1 MRILMDEN
9 HLGWTKS
16 WEITTK
22 VFSFTN
28 HTVLPEALEQWPV
41 SLIEKLLPRHM
52 QIIYDINWR
61 FVQEMQK
68 NYGFE
73 GEKLGQM
80 SIIVDNEFGKM
91 VRMAYLALVASHTVN
106 GVAAIHS
113 KLIKE
118 TIFKDFHE
126 IWPEKFQNKTN
137 GVTQRRWLAQCNPP
151 LNKLITDTLGTE
163 AWITH
168 LDLLQGLRD
177 QAEDEAF
184 QQKWAEVKKE
194 GKTKLAR
201 MLKDLSGDEV
211 NMGAIFDVQVK
222 RIHEY
227 KRQFMNILS
236 VVLRYDRIKS
246 MSPEER
252 KDVVPRV
259 VIIGGKAA
267 PGYDMAKR
275 IIKLISAVSETVNK
289 DEEIGD
295 LLKVYFVPDY
305 NVSLAEVIIPGS
317 DLNQQI
323 STAGTEASGTSN
335 MKFAMNGS
343 LIIGTMD
350 GANVEIAEEIGEENM
365 FIFGVSAGE
374 VPQLREG
381 REYLQVD
388 PQFLHAINLISSGHF
403 GWADY
408 FNPLVESVTG
418 GRDYYLLANDFNSYL
433 QAQERV
439 DSEWKDKKLWIKK
452 SILSSAG
459 SGKFSSDRTIQEYAE
474 DIWNVSPCPP
484 EP

>member
-1 MRILMDEN
+1 MGLTE
-9 HLGWTKS
+9 
-16 WEITTK
+16 E
-22 VFSFTN
+22 
-28 HTVLPEALEQWPV
+28 
-41 SLIEKLLPRHM
+41 
-52 QIIYDINWR
+52 
-61 FVQEMQK
+61 
-68 NYGFE
+68 
-73 GEKLGQM
+73 
-80 SIIVDNEFGKM
+80 
-91 VRMAYLALVASHTVN
+91 
-106 GVAAIHS
+106 
-113 KLIKE
+113 
-118 TIFKDFHE
+118 
-126 IWPEKFQNKTN
+126 
-137 GVTQRRWLAQCNPP
+137 
-151 LNKLITDTLGTE
+151 LGTE
-163 AWITH
+163 EWISDMT
-168 LDLLQGLRD
+168 LLEPLKNRAQD
-177 QAEDEAF
+177 PSFQAR
-184 QQKWAEVKKE
+184 WREVKAENKLRLKE
-194 GKTKLAR
+194 KIREITGE
-201 MLKDLSGDEV
+201 EV
-211 NMGAIFDVQVK
+211 RTDALFDIQVK

-227 KRQFMNILS
+227 KRQILN
-236 VVLRYDRIKS
+236 VLGVIHRYTELKA
-246 MSPEER
+246 MSPKER
-252 KDVVPRV
+252 SQQVPRV
-259 VIIGGKAA
+259 CVIGGKAA
-267 PGYDMAKR
+267 PGYDLAKR
-275 IIKLISAVSETVNK
+275 IIKLISAVGDVVNN
-289 DEEIGD
+289 DPD
-295 LLKVYFVPDY
+295 LDGMLKLIFLPDY

-474 DIWNVSPCPP
+474 DIWNV
-484 EP
+484 

>member
-1 MRILMDEN
+1 
-9 HLGWTKS
+9 
-16 WEITTK
+16 
-22 VFSFTN
+22 
-28 HTVLPEALEQWPV
+28 V
-41 SLIEKLLPRHM
+41 SLVEKLLPRHM

-61 FVQEMQK
+61 FLQELQK
-68 NYGFE
+68 NHGID
-73 GEKLGQM
+73 GDKLGRM
-80 SIIVDNEFGKM
+80 SIILDTEYGKM

-113 KLIKE
+113 QLIKE
-118 TIFKDFHE
+118 TIFKDFHD

-151 LNKLITDTLGTE
+151 LNKLITEKLGTE

-168 LDLLQGLRD
+168 LDLLKGL
-177 QAEDEAF
+177 AEYADDEVF
-184 QQKWAEVKKE
+184 QQEWADVKKE
-194 GKTKLAR
+194 AKMKLAHL
-201 MLKDLSGDEV
+201 LKGLSGEDV
-211 NMGAIFDVQVK
+211 NMDAIFDVQVK

-236 VVLRYDRIKS
+236 VILRYDRIKS

-252 KDVVPRV
+252 KNVVPRV
-259 VIIGGKAA
+259 VVIGGKAA
-267 PGYDMAKR
+267 PGYDLAKR
-275 IIKLISAVSETVNK
+275 IIKLISAVSERVNK
-289 DEEIGD
+289 DEEIGN
-295 LLKVYFVPDY
+295 LLKVYFIPDY

-343 LIIGTMD
+343 LIVGTMD

-365 FIFGVSAGE
+365 FIFGVRANE
-374 VPQLREG
+374 VPALREQ

-388 PQFLHAINLISSGHF
+388 PQFQHAINLIQSGHF

-408 FNPLVESVTG
+408 FQPLIDSITG
-418 GRDYYLLANDFNSYL
+418 GRDYYLLANDFASYL

-439 DSEWKDKKLWIKK
+439 DTEWKDKKKWLKK
-452 SILSSAG
+452 SILSTAG
-459 SGKFSSDRTIQEYAE
+459 SGKFSSDRTIKEYAE
-474 DIWNVSPCPP
+474 DIWNVKPIPP
-484 EP
+484 EI

>member
-1 MRILMDEN
+1 M
-9 HLGWTKS
+9 G
-16 WEITTK
+16 
-22 VFSFTN
+22 
-28 HTVLPEALEQWPV
+28 
-41 SLIEKLLPRHM
+41 
-52 QIIYDINWR
+52 
-61 FVQEMQK
+61 
-68 NYGFE
+68 
-73 GEKLGQM
+73 
-80 SIIVDNEFGKM
+80 
-91 VRMAYLALVASHTVN
+91 
-106 GVAAIHS
+106 
-113 KLIKE
+113 
-118 TIFKDFHE
+118 
-126 IWPEKFQNKTN
+126 
-137 GVTQRRWLAQCNPP
+137 
-151 LNKLITDTLGTE
+151 
-163 AWITH
+163 
-168 LDLLQGLRD
+168 DLLQGLRD
-177 QAEDEAF
+177 HAEDEAF
-184 QQKWAEVKKE
+184 QQKWAE
-194 GKTKLAR
+194 
-201 MLKDLSGDEV
+201 
-211 NMGAIFDVQVK
+211 VK

-275 IIKLISAVSETVNK
+275 IIKLISAVSETVIK
-289 DEEIGD
+289 DAEIGD

-305 NVSLAEVIIPGS
+305 NVSLAEVIVPGS
-317 DLNQQI
+317 DINQQI

-388 PQFLHAINLISSGHF
+388 PQFQHAINLISSGHF

-408 FNPLVESVTG
+408 FNPLVESVTR

-439 DSEWKDKKLWIKK
+439 DSEWKDK
-452 SILSSAG
+452 
-459 SGKFSSDRTIQEYAE
+459 
-474 DIWNVSPCPP
+474 
-484 EP
+484 